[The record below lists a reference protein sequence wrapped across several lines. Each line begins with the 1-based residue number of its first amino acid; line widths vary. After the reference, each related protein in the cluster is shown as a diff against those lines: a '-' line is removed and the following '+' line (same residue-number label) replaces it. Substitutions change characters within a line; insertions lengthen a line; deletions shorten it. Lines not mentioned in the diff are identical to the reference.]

1 MRLVMSGDKSR
12 YHFFRSIVD
21 LNKAKNQESFFTE
34 RLGEREVFLT
44 SDLSKAKD
52 DIFYSPRVPLNTE
65 LFFPSEFSSIID
77 VIRNDDKIIWFDE
90 FPYATDRDIERLK
103 EILNSGKGSQIVI
116 VLFHNSRE
124 CLETDISTDD
134 MALEEA
140 EARYAQFNM
149 SIYKYTPNLFP
160 YFLLWENDSECVCL
174 ENDFFSKMKN
184 VEWNLDIFDSS
195 YEFMLDSLGEDGK
208 SIASFFDFDIL
219 ASFCDYDRKLNKNN
233 IWEIYHEK
241 AYIFYWENNYEIRHF
256 CKLIYKDAIESVCI
270 WDFERDYERLYASIT
285 ESFKQI
291 TVDMKFLTYDGV
303 KADYDEFLINNQEE
317 IIKYK
322 TRIQFFFREEM
333 KEIIKERI
341 QRNLRKLEA
350 LFS

>member
-21 LNKAKNQESFFTE
+21 LEKSKNQESFFTE

-44 SDLSKAKD
+44 SDLSKAND

-77 VIRNDDKIIWFDE
+77 VIKIDDKIIWFDE

-103 EILNSGKGSQIVI
+103 EILNSGKGSQVVI
-116 VLFHNSRE
+116 VLFHNPRE

-134 MALEEA
+134 MAFEEA
-140 EARYAQFNM
+140 EVRYAQFNIA
-149 SIYKYTPNLFP
+149 IYKYTPNTLP
-160 YFLLWENDSECVCL
+160 YFLLWESDRESARL
-174 ENDFFSKMKN
+174 ESKFWAKMKK
-184 VEWNLDIFDSS
+184 VERNLEIFDSN
-195 YEFMLDSLGEDGK
+195 YELMLDFPGEDGK
-208 SIASFFDFDIL
+208 SIASFIDFDIL
-219 ASFCDYDRKLNKNN
+219 ASFCDYDRKLNENN
-233 IWEIYHEK
+233 IWEIYHGK
-241 AYIFYWENNYEIRHF
+241 AYKFYWKNNNEIRGF
-256 CKLIYKDAIESVCI
+256 CKFIYKDAIESICI

-291 TVDMKFLTYDGV
+291 MVDMKFLKYDGV
-303 KADYDEFLINNQEE
+303 KADYDEFLIDNQEE
-317 IIKYK
+317 IINYK
-322 TRIQFFFREEM
+322 KGIQGFFREDL
-333 KEIIKERI
+333 KEIIKARI